1 MSRPTAA
8 YVGFGLSHPIRL
20 VIPRKL
26 HGDVA
31 KLVTP
36 AEALELIADL
46 SSAVARAL
54 ADEAQK
60 NPSPPRAA

>member
-26 HGDVA
+26 QGDTA
-31 KLVTP
+31 KLLSV
-36 AEALELIADL
+36 AEALELISDL
-46 SSAVARAL
+46 TASVARAL
-54 ADEAQK
+54 EDAKK